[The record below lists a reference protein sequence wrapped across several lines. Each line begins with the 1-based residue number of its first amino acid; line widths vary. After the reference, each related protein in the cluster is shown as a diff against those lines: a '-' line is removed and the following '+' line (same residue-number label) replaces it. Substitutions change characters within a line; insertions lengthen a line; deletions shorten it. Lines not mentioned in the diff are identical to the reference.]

1 MSFGGLLI
9 LSWKIRWYFLNW
21 DERHHLDEKFIDTSF
36 TIFCYRNVKKEENQD
51 LENTYFIIENLFP
64 SFSLSIYFFYILF
77 LNRNIICNIS
87 LVCTAVRKFFNIH
100 IKIPFL
106 LFLYLKRNA
115 KMLFNNCRIIYDMI
129 SPAFPF
135 TFFQTFAYKT
145 THNFSLILG

>member
-1 MSFGGLLI
+1 MNGITWMKSSQI
-9 LSWKIRWYFLNW
+9 
-21 DERHHLDEKFIDTSF
+21 HHLQYFVIETQ
-36 TIFCYRNVKKEENQD
+36 KKKKINA

-64 SFSLSIYFFYILF
+64 SFSLSIYFLYILF
-77 LNRNIICNIS
+77 FKRNIICNIS

-115 KMLFNNCRIIYDMI
+115 KMLFNNCRVIYDMI

-145 THNFSLILG
+145 THAFSLILGTKTDKVVIICTAHITTI